1 MLERKL
7 RRDLWRL
14 KGQVLTIALVL
25 GCGVLAMVMLRS
37 TWQSLL
43 AARDNYYERY
53 RFADVF
59 AHLTRAPDSELER
72 LARLPG
78 VASAYARVVENVMVP
93 IADEPDPVT
102 GRLISIPD
110 RGEPDLNGLYLRAGR
125 LPDPRSAD
133 EAVVLE
139 QFATAIGLQLG
150 DSLPVVIEGHYRLLR
165 VVGIALSPEFVIALA
180 GFEMVADNRRFVVVW
195 MARSAIAPA
204 FRMEGA
210 FNDVLIRLQ
219 PGASSTAALEAI
231 DRELVRFGGVRA
243 VDRSKQLS
251 NYALSSELSIL
262 RTLAVVIP
270 AMFLGVA
277 AFLVNVVVSRLV
289 FLERTQIAVLKALGF
304 TNRRIAIEY
313 LVMVAIIV
321 CVGAAMGTALGL
333 WAGRW
338 MTHLYD
344 DFYRFPTKLFHVEFG
359 VIAVAVGIG
368 LVAAVAGALGAVRR
382 VASMAPAQAML
393 PPAPLAYRRSLIER
407 LGIARVLGP
416 AGMIALREIHRRRLR
431 FGLSALGIAMGV
443 AIFVMGRFSYDS
455 FDHLMDES
463 FPRQHRE
470 DMTVVFAH
478 AKQQRAVRELEHIPG
493 VLAAE
498 GIRTVPIRIR
508 VGSRWRDSAITGLVV
523 PSAMRL
529 LLDHGTPPIRLPDQ
543 GLVITDRLATLL
555 GVEPGDLVD
564 VELLEGD
571 FSRRRLPIA
580 GEIDEPFG
588 LLAYASYDW
597 LESVLG
603 ESPHVSSALLQIDE
617 DRLSDVR
624 AHLKQLPAVLSV
636 NRTAHVIERYRAQ
649 TGSAMVVMTL
659 ILTLSA
665 AAICVG
671 VVYNNARIAVSM
683 RGRDLATLRVLG
695 FTRREISTI
704 LLGELGAQVV
714 VGIPL
719 GLWIGRMMS
728 VRFAA
733 SIDPEA
739 VRFPL
744 FISSKTYAAAALI
757 GLVSAGVSAL
767 LVRRKLDRLDL
778 VAVLKASE

>member
-1 MLERKL
+1 M
-7 RRDLWRL
+7 
-14 KGQVLTIALVL
+14 TIALVL

-43 AARDNYYERY
+43 AARDSYYERY

-59 AHLTRAPDSELER
+59 ANLTRAPEAELER

-78 VASAYARVVENVMVP
+78 VASVSSRIVENVMVP

-102 GRLISIPD
+102 GRMISIPD
-110 RGEPDLNGLYLRAGR
+110 RGEPDLNRLYLRAGR
-125 LPDPRSAD
+125 LPDARAGD
-133 EAVVLE
+133 EVVVLE
-139 QFATAIGLQLG
+139 QFASAIGLKLG
-150 DSLPVVIEGHYRLLR
+150 QRLPVVIDGRCRSLH

-180 GFEMVADNRRFVVVW
+180 GFEMVADNRRFVVLW
-195 MARSAIAPA
+195 MARSAMAPA

-210 FNDVLIRLQ
+210 FNDVLFRLQ
-219 PGASSTAALEAI
+219 PGASKAATLEAI
-231 DRELVRFGGVRA
+231 DRELMRFGGVRA

-304 TNRRIAIEY
+304 SNRRIAFQY

-321 CVGAAMGTALGL
+321 GIGGVLGTGFGL
-333 WAGRW
+333 LAGRW

-344 DFYRFPTKLFHVEFG
+344 DFYRFPTKLFRVEFG
-359 VIAVAVGIG
+359 VIAVSVGIG
-368 LVAAVAGALGAVRR
+368 LVSAVAGALGAVRR
-382 VASMAPAQAML
+382 VAGMAPAQAMQ
-393 PPAPLAYRRSLIER
+393 PPVPLAYRRSFIER
-407 LGIARVLGP
+407 LGVARVLGP
-416 AGMIALREIHRRRLR
+416 AGMIALREIVRRRLR
-431 FGLSALGIAMGV
+431 FVLSALGIAMGV

-455 FDHLMDES
+455 FDHLMDDV

-470 DMTVVFAH
+470 DMTVVFSH
-478 AKQQRAVRELEHIPG
+478 ARRQRALRELEHIPG

-498 GIRTVPIRIR
+498 ATRTVPIRIR
-508 VGSRWRDSAITGLVV
+508 VGSRWRDTAITGLTT
-523 PSAMRL
+523 PSEMRL
-529 LLDHGTPPIRLPDQ
+529 LLDHGSTPMPLPDQ

-555 GVEPGDLVD
+555 GVQAGDVVE

-603 ESPHVSSALLQIDE
+603 ESPRVSSALLRID
-617 DRLSDVR
+617 DARLDDVR
-624 AHLKQLPAVLSV
+624 AHLKQLPAVLAV

-671 VVYNNARIAVSM
+671 VVYNNARIAVSL

-719 GLWIGRMMS
+719 GLWIGRMIS
-728 VRFAA
+728 ARFAA

-744 FISSKTYAAAALI
+744 FISPTTYAAAALI